1 MTRFLLSASAAAL
14 VAALPHAAQAQAE
27 LELDE
32 ITVFANQTPTE
43 IDRSGATVDVIT
55 EDELEA
61 AGDIRLSDFLNRRA
75 GVSVFSNGPVGART
89 NLAIRGLPGRYVE
102 VRIDGIDVSD
112 PSSPAADT
120 DFGRLNTSNIQR
132 IEILKGSQSALFGS
146 SAVAGV
152 INITTKR
159 ATEPGTTAEVALEY
173 GSYDTFRGAASVS
186 TLTDRAELSF
196 GISRVQSDGFSAAE
210 ENDGNTE
217 ADGHESTR
225 LTFSG
230 AVQATETL
238 RLGLSGF
245 YEDSLTDTDA
255 SGGVG
260 GDSDIPES
268 DVESWGLRAFAEL
281 TTGAVDHSFAIS
293 TFRIDRAETTSFG
306 TSESEG
312 ERLTAAYRGTTELN
326 ARTTLSFGADYTE
339 ESFDGSAEGDRD
351 IIGVFGEALFAP
363 NDQTD
368 IAVSLRGDEYSDFGS
383 FVSGRLA
390 VAYRPSDQ
398 LVLRGTL
405 ANGFRAPTL
414 FDINSPSFGNPDLDP
429 ETSWGAELG
438 AEYLLA
444 GGGRIGATL
453 FYTEITD
460 LIGFD
465 PTTFQSIQV
474 AGTSVSQGIELSAA
488 VPVTDQVELFGNF
501 TYTDA
506 EDGNGD
512 RFVRVPETDLVVG
525 ATADLTDRFSAT
537 ATVQSVTGLQD
548 RAFGTGLFDLDD
560 YILANVNV
568 SYAVTDSVE
577 AYLRVE
583 NLFDEEYQTVS
594 GFGTSDRA
602 FYAGLRASF

>member
-1 MTRFLLSASAAAL
+1 MTRFLLTASAAAL
-14 VAALPHAAQAQAE
+14 AVALPQSALAQAE

-43 IDRSGATVDVIT
+43 IDRTGASVDVIT

-89 NLAIRGLPGRYVE
+89 NVSIRGLPGRYVE

-159 ATEPGTTAEVALEY
+159 ATEPGTSAEVALEY
-173 GSYDTFRGAASVS
+173 GSYDTFRGAASVT
-186 TLTDRAELSF
+186 TLTDTAELSF
-196 GISRVQSDGFSAAE
+196 GISRVQSDGFSAAD

-230 AVQATETL
+230 AVQATDTL

-255 SGGVG
+255 SGGIG
-260 GDSDIPES
+260 GDSPIPNS

-281 TTGAVDHSFAIS
+281 TTGAIDHTFAIS
-293 TFRIDRAETTSFG
+293 TFRIDRAETTTFG

-312 ERLTAAYRGTTELN
+312 ERLTAEYRGTTELN

-339 ESFDGSAEGDRD
+339 ESFKGSADGNRD
-351 IIGVFGEALFAP
+351 IIGLFGEALFAP

-368 IAVSLRGDEYSDFGS
+368 IAVSVRGDEYSDFGS

-390 VAYRPSDQ
+390 VAYRPTNQ

-414 FDINSPSFGNPDLDP
+414 FDINSPNFGNPDLDP
-429 ETSWGAELG
+429 ETSWSAELG

-444 GGGRIGATL
+444 NGGRIGATL

-465 PTTFQSIQV
+465 PSTFQSIQV
-474 AGTSVSQGIELSAA
+474 DGTSVSQGIELSAA
-488 VPVTDQVELFGNF
+488 VPVTDQVELFGSF

-525 ATADLTDRFSAT
+525 VTADLTDRFSAT

-548 RAFGTGLFDLDD
+548 RNFGTGLFDLDD
-560 YILANVNV
+560 YILANASV
-568 SYAVTDSVE
+568 SYDVTDAVE
-577 AYLRVE
+577 AYFRVE
-583 NLFDEEYQTVS
+583 NLFDEQYQTVS